1 MPDILHDFPIA
12 APAAVVFEGVTT
24 PRGLDSWWTERSSG
38 TPVVGL
44 DYHLYFGP
52 EYDWRARVAACE
64 QDRSFV
70 LEMTRSDA
78 DWLGTRVSFT
88 LGERDGAT
96 WLHFAHTGWR
106 APDDHYRIS
115 SFCWAMYLRVLK
127 RHIEHGETVPYDQ
140 RLNV

>member
-12 APAAVVFEGVTT
+12 APPSVVFDGVTT

-52 EYDWRARVAACE
+52 DYDWRARVTACE
-64 QDRSFV
+64 QDSLFV
-70 LEMTRSDA
+70 LEMTRA
-78 DWLGTRVSFT
+78 DDDWTGTRVSFA
-88 LGERDGAT
+88 LEPKDGAT
-96 WLHFAHTGWR
+96 WLRFAHTGWPE
-106 APDDHYRIS
+106 ANEHYRIS

-127 RHIEHGETVPYDQ
+127 RHIEHGESVPYDQ

>member
-12 APAAVVFEGVTT
+12 AAPSVVFENVTT

-38 TPVVGL
+38 TPVEAL

-52 EYDWRARVAACE
+52 EYDWRARVAHCE
-64 QDRSFV
+64 QDRAFE
-70 LEMTRSDA
+70 LEMTRADA
-78 DWLGTRVSFT
+78 DWTGTRVSFQVDA
-88 LGERDGAT
+88 RDGGT
-96 WLHFAHTGWR
+96 WLRFGHTGWR

-127 RHIEHGETVPYDQ
+127 RHIEQGESVPYDQ